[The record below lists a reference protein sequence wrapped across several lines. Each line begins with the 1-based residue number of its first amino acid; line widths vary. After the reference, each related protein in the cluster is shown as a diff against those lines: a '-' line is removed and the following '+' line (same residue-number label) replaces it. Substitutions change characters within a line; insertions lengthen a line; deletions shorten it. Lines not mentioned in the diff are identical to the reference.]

1 MGGGLGK
8 KQCWGGYLVNNIFV
22 MDRFSV
28 FIQCLPDLESDVS
41 RSKEIVPSAL
51 GYDISLKCF
60 AGKVR
65 SESFILLVSV
75 HGSLPRL
82 MKLFKHRKK
91 EII

>member
-1 MGGGLGK
+1 M
-8 KQCWGGYLVNNIFV
+8 NNIFV